1 MENDCIFTWMKKYI
15 FIYIRIYLYVYYSIY
30 ELIYIHSCHKSIFFL
45 KNSTEKS
52 NYFIFQRHLINPGEW
67 KSYRT
72 DPDFGIIKE
81 LLVHAS
87 FFIHFSWMW
96 GWISLIKVFTK
107 YFEMFSKAPVRGKSV
122 LLKFPANKLQLAL
135 HFFDMDLIELPKKT
149 LWNCKLKSA
158 K

>member
-1 MENDCIFTWMKKYI
+1 MYI
-15 FIYIRIYLYVYYSIY
+15 IQYMNIYSFLSQIDF
-30 ELIYIHSCHKSIFFL
+30 FFL

-72 DPDFGIIKE
+72 DPDFGNIKE

-96 GWISLIKVFTK
+96 G
-107 YFEMFSKAPVRGKSV
+107 
-122 LLKFPANKLQLAL
+122 
-135 HFFDMDLIELPKKT
+135 
-149 LWNCKLKSA
+149 
-158 K
+158 